1 MSIRKSTTFIVLL
14 ILCLSFP
21 SIHANNYDEGCSD
34 VEQIVEDLAP
44 VDESVCHKP
53 RKHNKA
59 EIVLD
64 RNKKLDFY
72 VGISGG
78 KVYSDNS
85 EVFVKG
91 IKAIVEKAINLINN
105 KFADDNAAS
114 TFMDMLGIKEIARN
128 ALGIKNFNDKI
139 NINFRWLGSASLGYY
154 AAENGRID
162 FEAMYSRLNIIDN
175 NFKPTL
181 DESAGIFT
189 FLLNF
194 YYNPRI
200 KDTQFVP
207 YISLGIGPTIF
218 RLKTINKKE
227 LLPLNVPWFAYQV
240 KLGVDY
246 SITPEVKTF
255 LGYRYFNIPLP
266 IADHAATHNIEV
278 GLLFNF

>member
-1 MSIRKSTTFIVLL
+1 MSIRKSTTFIALL

-21 SIHANNYDEGCSD
+21 SIHANKYDEDCLD
-34 VEQIVEDLAP
+34 AEQTVEDLVS
-44 VDESVCHKP
+44 VDESACHKS

-72 VGISGG
+72 VSISGG

-85 EVFVKG
+85 ETFVQG
-91 IKAIVEKAINLINN
+91 IKAIVEKAIY
-105 KFADDNAAS
+105 FADKRFGKGMAAWVIEK
-114 TFMDMLGIKEIARN
+114 TFGIK
-128 ALGIKNFNDKI
+128 KFNDKVGV
-139 NINFRWLGSASLGYY
+139 NFQWLGSASLGYY

-162 FEAMYSRLNIIDN
+162 FEIMYSKVNIKDSN
-175 NFKPTL
+175 PKPIF
-181 DESAGIFT
+181 DKSAGIFT

-194 YYNPRI
+194 YYNPGI
-200 KDTQFVP
+200 QNTQFAP
-207 YISLGIGPTIF
+207 YIGLGIGPTIF
-218 RLKTINKKE
+218 RSKMLDGKNKD
-227 LLPLNVPWFAYQV
+227 LMPLNIPWFAYQV